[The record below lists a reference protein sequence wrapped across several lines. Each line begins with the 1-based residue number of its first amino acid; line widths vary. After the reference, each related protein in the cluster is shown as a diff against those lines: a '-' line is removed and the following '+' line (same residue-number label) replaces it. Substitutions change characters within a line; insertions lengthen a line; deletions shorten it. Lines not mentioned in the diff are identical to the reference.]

1 MLQLD
6 SLLSK
11 KVNMSQNLQDRA
23 QVYAIDAKWGAGK
36 TTFIRLVKDIIC
48 QKHSPKPI
56 QTANWKFGGR
66 LKVIYALIEALDQ
79 RLRLNLQKA
88 LIWLGTSHRQGK
100 HGFIWI
106 DFNPWN
112 YLSGEKM
119 VVDFFETLDNRI
131 SKIYGHKLGKKL
143 TKYLNLLIKTSP
155 KIFGVSL
162 DFSYNPFKQNLEL
175 ESLKKEVAQSLNS
188 IKEKI
193 LIVIDDVD
201 RLPPETVLTVLRLVG
216 ITANFPN
223 VFFILAM
230 DYHKVEKIVQEKL
243 GQQYQN
249 YLQKIVNERIAL
261 PKWSYSELEKIFE
274 SYTSNAI
281 QEIKRLTGI
290 EQENEWWLEIV
301 KPPLTS
307 TSTTLQPK
315 YVSVFDNFITK
326 KYTAILVEKV
336 NDLLKKGKIDRR
348 EDILDP
354 SNKLP
359 SFGIVGTDYVDN
371 LGHFLEKINH
381 QKRYYGSGEIQGLE
395 QYFDRFFG
403 YLMRDINN
411 ISSLED
417 IYLHLQSAIIRDIA
431 NVNPSGNQE
440 IVFNLFLEAI
450 TCTEEQQIRK
460 KSESI
465 CHYLN
470 PRFKDTTNIINLITL
485 AQKVKDYLT
494 NYDGLVEA
502 ELSLTPRDIKQLAN
516 AYIYSVARV
525 YDGFL
530 EEGKKPRDHQQAFRQ
545 RLNLELAKTIEKEAK
560 KQAQKNTPKIKP

>member
-1 MLQLD
+1 
-6 SLLSK
+6 
-11 KVNMSQNLQDRA
+11 MSQNLQDRA

-66 LKVIYALIEALDQ
+66 LKIIYALIEALDQ

-88 LIWLGTSHRQGK
+88 LIWLGISHRQGQ

-131 SKIYGHKLGKKL
+131 SKIYGHKLGHKL
-143 TKYLNLLIKTSP
+143 TKYLSLLIKTSP

-249 YLQKIVNERIAL
+249 YLQKIVTERIPL

-281 QEIKRLTGI
+281 QEIEELTKFGEKSLQDQSTTDSSFSDTNS
-290 EQENEWWLEIV
+290 EQNKQNPKNFEWWAKLYLPQIE
-301 KPPLTS
+301 PPLHNKNNLDTNTQTKTKS
-307 TSTTLQPK
+307 
-315 YVSVFDNFITK
+315 VSVFDNFITK

-336 NDLLKKGKIDRR
+336 NDLLKKGKINRR
-348 EDILDP
+348 EDVLDAN
-354 SNKLP
+354 NKLP
-359 SFGIVGTDYVDN
+359 SFSIVGTDYVDN

-403 YLMRDINN
+403 YLMRDISN

-417 IYLHLQSAIIRDIA
+417 IYLHLQDSASTSL
-431 NVNPSGNQE
+431 VKPC
-440 IVFNLFLEAI
+440 FL
-450 TCTEEQQIRK
+450 
-460 KSESI
+460 S
-465 CHYLN
+465 
-470 PRFKDTTNIINLITL
+470 D
-485 AQKVKDYLT
+485 
-494 NYDGLVEA
+494 
-502 ELSLTPRDIKQLAN
+502 
-516 AYIYSVARV
+516 
-525 YDGFL
+525 
-530 EEGKKPRDHQQAFRQ
+530 
-545 RLNLELAKTIEKEAK
+545 
-560 KQAQKNTPKIKP
+560 